1 MGWGWNGASR
11 LHSLHS
17 LCVCVCMSVCLSVF
31 SVWHVS
37 TCRFCFHSS
46 PRVGLLLLML
56 AVLTQIVSTALL
68 TNINGN
74 MLRSADLVLSSVT
87 VPTDIHQQQN
97 IPLAS
102 THVSTQH
109 FTHLNIHR
117 PHTQPICTHGQYLL
131 KYPLPTYTTY
141 IYTRPVFTEIST
153 ATLHDLYT
161 HGQYLLKNSP
171 PPYTTYI
178 HTASIY

>member
-11 LHSLHS
+11 PPTTLT
-17 LCVCVCMSVCLSVF
+17 VCVHVCLFVCVF
-31 SVWHVS
+31 SASHVS

-68 TNINGN
+68 TNNINGN
-74 MLRSADLVLSSVT
+74 MLRSVDLVLSSVT

-109 FTHLNIHR
+109 FTHLNMHR
-117 PHTQPICTHGQYLL
+117 QHTQPICTHGQYLL

-141 IYTRPVFTEIST
+141 IRT
-153 ATLHDLYT
+153 AR
-161 HGQYLLKNSP
+161 
-171 PPYTTYI
+171 I
-178 HTASIY
+178 H